1 MFPSLLNIFILLHV
15 INLSGIINGSKL
27 RFDCNKNQ
35 SMNIQMVDLL
45 GQYEK
50 IKSEID
56 AQMDQ
61 VIRSS
66 VFVKGGKVNEFEANL
81 KDYLKVAHVIACGNG
96 TDALQLA
103 LMALGLKE
111 GDEVITSPF
120 TFVSTLEV
128 LALMKLKPVL
138 ADVDPHT
145 FNIRPELIQNCI
157 TDRTKAII
165 PVHLYGQCADLE
177 SIGEIATRHGLF
189 VIEDACQALGTDYL
203 YKDGRVKK
211 AGTIGDVACNSFFP
225 TKNLGAFGD
234 GGALFTNN
242 DELAGQL
249 RSIANH
255 GMSKRYYY
263 GQVGMNSRLDAIQAA
278 ILDVKLKYLDQFV
291 KARQAAASFYDH
303 DLADVSQLSIPARVS
318 YSTHSFHQYTLKVPK
333 QRDELQM
340 YLHSKGI
347 PSMVYY
353 PLPLHLQEAYHYL
366 GYKKGDFPV
375 SEELSQ
381 QVLSLPMHTE
391 LTEAQLRY
399 ITSAIHEFFS

>member
-1 MFPSLLNIFILLHV
+1 M
-15 INLSGIINGSKL
+15 
-27 RFDCNKNQ
+27 D
-35 SMNIQMVDLL
+35 IQMVDLL

-56 AQMDQ
+56 EQIDQ

-81 KDYLKVAHVIACGNG
+81 RGYLKVGHVIACGNG

-103 LMALGLKE
+103 LMALGLNE

-138 ADVDPHT
+138 ADIDPHS

-165 PVHLYGQCADLE
+165 PVHLYGQCADME
-177 SIGEIATRHGLF
+177 SICEIASKNGLF

-203 YKDGRVKK
+203 YKDGQVAK
-211 AGTIGDVACNSFFP
+211 AGTIGDIACNSFFP

-234 GGALFTNN
+234 GGALFTND
-242 DELAGQL
+242 DELARQM

-263 GQVGMNSRLDAIQAA
+263 QQIGMNSRLDAIQAA
-278 ILDVKLKYLDQFV
+278 ILDVKLNYLDQFV
-291 KARQAAASFYDH
+291 EARQAAAAFYDKE
-303 DLADVSQLSIPARVS
+303 LAGISQLSIPARVS
-318 YSTHSFHQYTLKVPK
+318 YSTHSFHQYTIKVWQK
-333 QRDELQM
+333 RDELQKH
-340 YLHSKGI
+340 LHSKGI
-347 PSMVYY
+347 PSMIYY
-353 PLPLHLQEAYHYL
+353 PLPLHLQEAYHYM
-366 GYKKGDFPV
+366 GYKKGVFPV

-391 LTEAQLRY
+391 LTEEQLSY
-399 ITSAIHEFFS
+399 ITSAIHEYFS